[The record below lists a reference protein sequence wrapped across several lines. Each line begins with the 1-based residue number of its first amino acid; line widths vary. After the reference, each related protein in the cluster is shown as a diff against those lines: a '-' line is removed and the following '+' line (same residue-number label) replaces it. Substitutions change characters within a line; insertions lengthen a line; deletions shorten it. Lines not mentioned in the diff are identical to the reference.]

1 MPKTL
6 YDSLPW
12 IALALAVAVGV
23 AYYATRPQPETYET
37 CLTRLARSGD
47 SDADRALNRA
57 ACAAKAGAP
66 RPAANTR

>member
-12 IALALAVAVGV
+12 IAIALALAVGA

-37 CLTRLARSGD
+37 CTARLARAGD
-47 SDADRALNRA
+47 GDADRALTRA
-57 ACAAKAGAP
+57 ACAGKAGAP
-66 RPAANTR
+66 RPASAAR